1 MSRKSWHD
9 SPAGLVAAMLPK
21 EFVQEL
27 ERALRDLRYGTVQL
41 VVHDAQV
48 VRIERLERIRLT
60 GSPEAD
66 TVTDGRPTATPEDR
80 HEIQQEA

>member
-1 MSRKSWHD
+1 
-9 SPAGLVAAMLPK
+9 MLPK

-48 VRIERLERIRLT
+48 VRIERLEHIRLT
-60 GSPEAD
+60 GSPEARP
-66 TVTDGRPTATPEDR
+66 TTTGRPTPHAEVRQDDV
-80 HEIQQEA
+80 EEV

>member
-1 MSRKSWHD
+1 
-9 SPAGLVAAMLPK
+9 MLPK

-60 GSPEAD
+60 GSPEAHS
-66 TVTDGRPTATPEDR
+66 TTGRPTPHAEVRQDDI
-80 HEIQQEA
+80 EEV

>member
-1 MSRKSWHD
+1 M
-9 SPAGLVAAMLPK
+9 PAGLVIAMLPR
-21 EFVQEL
+21 EFVKEL

-60 GSPEAD
+60 GSPEA
-66 TVTDGRPTATPEDR
+66 RPTMTGQPTPHTEVRQDDV
-80 HEIQQEA
+80 EEG